1 MGFKDILLQLSS
13 YPDPTPVPVVE
24 QAVDFAATLG
34 AHISALTFKVEIP
47 SPASPLANALL
58 NIPGMVAAE
67 RKKSLTNAQKLI
79 SAFEAAATKRGLL
92 HHQIVESCT
101 TSEVAALVTEHARMH
116 DVTMIP
122 IGGEQGL
129 QQYVAESVIFG
140 SGRPTIVLPET
151 PKVTGPLS
159 IDTVG
164 VAWDFSR
171 PAARAVADAMPI
183 LKRAKTVRV
192 VTITQ
197 EKTIDTK
204 RSGAE
209 LIKHFGCHGIEVVL
223 EKEKAA
229 GRTIGRALEE
239 YVAAHQIDLLVMGA
253 YGHSR
258 LRDFILGGATKTV
271 IARPKLPV
279 LLSH

>member
-1 MGFKDILLQLSS
+1 MAFKDVLLQLSS
-13 YPDPTPVPVVE
+13 YPDPTQVPVIE
-24 QAVDFAATLG
+24 QAVDFAAALG
-34 AHISALTFKVEIP
+34 AHISALAFKIEIP
-47 SPASPLANALL
+47 SAGNPLANALL
-58 NIPGMVAAE
+58 DIPGMVAAE
-67 RKKSLTNAQKLI
+67 RHKSLANAQKLI

-92 HHQIVESCT
+92 HHQIVDSCT

-122 IGGEQGL
+122 IGEELGL

-151 PKVTGPLS
+151 PRVTGPLS
-159 IDTVG
+159 LDVVG

-183 LKRAKTVRV
+183 LERAKTVRV

-209 LIKHFGCHGIEVVL
+209 LIKHFACHGIEVVL
-223 EKEKAA
+223 EEEEAA

-239 YVAAHQIDLLVMGA
+239 YAAAHQIDLLVMGA

-271 IARPKLPV
+271 IAHPKLPV